1 MKKPNLFKPLPFGL
15 ILMMVIAFFVQETA
29 FGQPTARIKYSN
41 TYVNLS
47 KKNVG
52 GTVEPGDTLE
62 IRTCI
67 YLTSFNGGRA
77 YFMRYLDNIPLKTDT
92 IKKDSLRLITNEGL
106 TFRRY
111 TLNPND
117 PDAGGYIRTPPA
129 GQYQVRINM
138 GGWPTAVEPSKP
150 LNNSI
155 TDLTGSSDIRAAGT
169 LPYNKPRVFGN
180 YLVVTAFRVR
190 VTGNVGDT
198 IVLGAGQIRFKKTNL
213 GRRSRHRLKCN
224 SL

>member
-1 MKKPNLFKPLPFGL
+1 MNHPKLFNPLPFRIIL
-15 ILMMVIAFFVQETA
+15 IGVIAFFVQETA

-67 YLTSFNGGRA
+67 YLSTSFNGGRA

-92 IKKDSLRLITNEGL
+92 IRRDSLRLITNEGL
-106 TFRRY
+106 TYKRY

-117 PDAGGYIRTPPA
+117 PDAGGYIKTPPA
-129 GQYQVRINM
+129 GHYQVRINM
-138 GGWPTAVEPSKP
+138 GGLPTAPNP
-150 LNNSI
+150 GNATNNSI
-155 TDLTGSSDIRAAGT
+155 TDLTGSSDIRAAV
-169 LPYNKPRVFGN
+169 LPPPR
-180 YLVVTAFRVR
+180 
-190 VTGNVGDT
+190 
-198 IVLGAGQIRFKKTNL
+198 
-213 GRRSRHRLKCN
+213 RR
-224 SL
+224 